1 MSVANLEIRRRL
13 HSDRRILLTWNNS
26 TVSIAG
32 QQQIHFRVRSQ
43 ATNKHLRVCI
53 WPIKYLIWNNTDPN
67 WTRYDESSFVNF
79 RHDEVSL
86 TEFFSLT
93 AIDLWPILYF
103 RLKMD
108 ASKKNREK
116 LSAATAELAKSTPTP
131 DNDAFKPKK
140 QPRRK
145 LQEKFV
151 QSPIDVSFSNL
162 RKT

>member
-26 TVSIAG
+26 TISIAG

-43 ATNKHLRVCI
+43 DTNKHLRVCT
-53 WPIKYLIWNNTDPN
+53 WPIKYLIWNNTGPN
-67 WTRYDESSFVNF
+67 WTRSMGHYDESSFANF
-79 RHDEVSL
+79 RHDQVSL
-86 TEFFSLT
+86 TEFFTLA

-103 RLKMD
+103 RV
-108 ASKKNREK
+108 SKKHREK

>member
-1 MSVANLEIRRRL
+1 
-13 HSDRRILLTWNNS
+13 
-26 TVSIAG
+26 
-32 QQQIHFRVRSQ
+32 
-43 ATNKHLRVCI
+43 
-53 WPIKYLIWNNTDPN
+53 
-67 WTRYDESSFVNF
+67 
-79 RHDEVSL
+79 VSL
-86 TEFFSLT
+86 TEFFTLT

-116 LSAATAELAKSTPTP
+116 LSAATAELAKSTPTS

-140 QPRRK
+140 QPRWK

>member
-1 MSVANLEIRRRL
+1 MTNHPLQTSDTTKCRSRNFL
-13 HSDRRILLTWNNS
+13 HWPPLICGQFCTF
-26 TVSIAG
+26 AG
-32 QQQIHFRVRSQ
+32 
-43 ATNKHLRVCI
+43 
-53 WPIKYLIWNNTDPN
+53 
-67 WTRYDESSFVNF
+67 
-79 RHDEVSL
+79 
-86 TEFFSLT
+86 
-93 AIDLWPILYF
+93 
-103 RLKMD
+103 
-108 ASKKNREK
+108 ASKKHREK